1 MSWEVTSS
9 VVAQVATC
17 LLLRECWGRE
27 RAESPASRGPGF
39 VQSSAKA
46 ASGRK
51 AFQISKM
58 PRYVR
63 RRLQRP
69 EGASQPWE

>member
-1 MSWEVTSS
+1 MGGDTLCSGPGGKVSS
-9 VVAQVATC
+9 AERM
-17 LLLRECWGRE
+17 LGWGR
-27 RAESPASRGPGF
+27 AVSPASRGTGF
-39 VQSSAKA
+39 LQSSAKA
-46 ASGRK
+46 AHRRK

-58 PRYVR
+58 PRCG